1 MKERA
6 KSKIRFWEKFLCIV
20 FLLYGASTMWI
31 LKGRIVDWNPIT
43 FIRNIKDYII
53 FPSYREYIFSFRI
66 FSFREYLFSFLSGFA
81 LFSVSLYGLFP
92 NVTAHRAFILSGA
105 CFSVAILLIVLIIPL
120 TQFDWSILHAYY
132 MPFIFMGALFHLH
145 WGLLKSDIENDIS
158 GGET

>member
-20 FLLYGASTMWI
+20 FLLYGASMMW
-31 LKGRIVDWNPIT
+31 LFKGKIVDWNPIT

-53 FPSYREYIFSFRI
+53 FPSYREYI

-120 TQFDWSILHAYY
+120 TQFDWGLLHLHYIY
-132 MPFIFMGALFHLH
+132 IIFMGALFHLH